1 MQSAR
6 WTMAD
11 TLTDLSK
18 KAKQYWSNEQWGEYR
33 NVRYETAEHVR
44 RQGERKRTA
53 YLYMEVM
60 IFDLQG
66 VSGFGGQ
73 GFTETHRG
81 ETPSVAREIA
91 RFTLH
96 EDLDE
101 GELRA
106 IYDQVVNQFWVEA
119 FPRSQEEVWKE
130 ADRVVDEYRK
140 TIRLKE
146 KVNALGA
153 DQLLPQSEAEAF
165 VEGTDDYEL
174 LQRIGALLENESPS
188 GIPWEKRKRV
198 HEYLSSIDIDRLG
211 SRWKAKAFRWAGEMV
226 LSNNEKEA
234 ALEYFENALEIAD
247 RDDQPTMETLASAL
261 REELG
266 R

>member
-1 MQSAR
+1 
-6 WTMAD
+6 MAD

-18 KAKQYWSNEQWGEYR
+18 EAKQYWSNEQWGEYR
-33 NVRYETAEHVR
+33 NVRYETAGHVR
-44 RQGERKRTA
+44 RQGNWERAA

-66 VSGFGGQ
+66 VASGFEGEE
-73 GFTETHRG
+73 FMETHRG

-91 RFTLH
+91 RFTLR
-96 EDLDE
+96 EEFDE
-101 GELRA
+101 GTLRA
-106 IYDQVVNQFWVEA
+106 IFDQVVDQFWVEA
-119 FPRSQEEVWKE
+119 FPRSQDEVWKE
-130 ADRVVDEYRK
+130 VERIVDEYRD

-146 KVNALGA
+146 RVEALGA
-153 DQLLPQSEAEAF
+153 DQLLPQSEVEAF
-165 VEGTDDYEL
+165 VEITDDYDL
-174 LQRIGALLENESPS
+174 LQRIGTLLENESPS

-198 HEYLSSIDIDRLG
+198 YEYLSSIDIDRLG

-226 LSNNEKEA
+226 LSNDEKEA

-247 RDDQPTMETLASAL
+247 RDDQPTMKKLASAL
-261 REELG
+261 REELD